1 MFLYRKIELL
11 ALQILKGIPFLE
23 KCIMPKSIKDEITST
38 YVQKHTMFS
47 INDDANE
54 FSGVFEN

>member
-1 MFLYRKIELL
+1 
-11 ALQILKGIPFLE
+11 
-23 KCIMPKSIKDEITST
+23 MPKSIKDEITST